1 VRQYHCVRVIAG
13 LFTLGDLL
21 AALYAGGRDRRRI
34 VGAHACSATVTDAGW
49 LLAEHAATLLAGT
62 EQAEPELA
70 AQAGTIGGQ
79 RTINTV
85 PSLAT
90 SVSVALA
97 AVQQQHLVDVL
108 MRQID
113 SVDAVR
119 AVGTHLSDVA
129 IVDE

>member
-1 VRQYHCVRVIAG
+1 MLER
-13 LFTLGDLL
+13 T
-21 AALYAGGRDRRRI
+21 
-34 VGAHACSATVTDAGW
+34 ACSATVTDAGW

-129 IVDE
+129 IVDECCETEPATYPHVAGRRR